1 MFRWE
6 VQTKKITAGWVVT
19 PTTLRTKGPA
29 CTQSWRR
36 AAALVALWTEIT
48 PWTCPGSTPSCRPAP
63 RPWTWTSSRRG
74 WSSST
79 RTPNPRHL
87 HNKSLTRAKWRG
99 LDDSHSTSS
108 VDTEHLCGV
117 DLYVKR
123 GYWRLVWCTLELS
136 NDALDLH
143 RKAANASQ
151 RLLCFRGGVL
161 KFFFGGM
168 LHYTNVIFV
177 WDYVY
182 MILKDSLWFS

>member
-99 LDDSHSTSS
+99 LDDSHSTSN

-117 DLYVKR
+117 DFKYQMMLWICIVKQQ
-123 GYWRLVWCTLELS
+123 TPLS
-136 NDALDLH
+136 A
-143 RKAANASQ
+143 
-151 RLLCFRGGVL
+151 CFVLGGVL
-161 KFFFGGM
+161 TFFWWDAT
-168 LHYTNVIFV
+168 LHIRNICLRLRLY
-177 WDYVY
+177 
-182 MILKDSLWFS
+182 DS